1 MKEEQK
7 NSTYTAEDI
16 QNYLTGKLTPIEMN
30 KLEKAA
36 LNDPF
41 LAEAI
46 EGYEGIPQKNWQ
58 KELSD
63 LKQHFTQQH
72 TPAKVIEFKK
82 QPYKWFRAA
91 AAILIIGIT
100 ATASYLLFTKKDN
113 TKIAQQV
120 SVTSTTQDSIK
131 SDTATQVSSYLATT
145 ENNIAKNS
153 EPTDN
158 TKLITR
164 KADDFFAN
172 VKVDS
177 SFIYKPGNVATP
189 ASGSVAIER
198 KDNDVAATNNQN
210 AALPTTANAPSA
222 GILNTNT
229 INENE
234 AIAKNK
240 SAASDALF
248 DKAQEK
254 REVAK
259 ELPLNKSFLAQ
270 VVSQD
275 NTPLPFANISIKSE
289 NFGTYADVKGN
300 FRLVSSDSVLTVEI
314 KSVGYK
320 PQYYTLKSNVA
331 QNKIILAE
339 DDMAFKKQTVVVGNS
354 ATKSKLS
361 QKKLVIKDSVTN
373 VEPVDGWDNYNTYVD
388 NNITIPDDI
397 RQNNIH
403 GQVELSFEVKGNGA
417 ITNVK
422 VDKSLC
428 NNCDEAAKR
437 LLQSGPQ
444 WKIKKGKKGKG
455 KIAVQF

>member
-1 MKEEQK
+1 MNEEQK

-30 KLEKAA
+30 ALEKAA
-36 LNDPF
+36 LNDSF

-72 TPAKVIEFKK
+72 TPAKVIDLKK
-82 QPYKWFRAA
+82 QPYNWFKAA
-91 AAILIIGIT
+91 AAIFIIGIT
-100 ATASYLLFTKKDN
+100 ATASYLLFTKKNN

-120 SVTSTTQDSIK
+120 SVTSTIQDSLK
-131 SDTATQVSSYLATT
+131 LDTATQVSSYPATT
-145 ENNIAKNS
+145 ENNIAKNT

-158 TKLITR
+158 TKLNTR
-164 KADDFFAN
+164 KADDLFAN

-177 SFIYKPGNVATP
+177 SFIYKPGNVTTP
-189 ASGSVAIER
+189 ASGSVAMER
-198 KDNDVAATNNQN
+198 KDNDVAATNRQN
-210 AALPTTANAPSA
+210 ATPPATANAPSP
-222 GILNTNT
+222 GILNNNT

-254 REVAK
+254 RVAAK

-300 FRLVSSDSVLTVEI
+300 IRLVSSDSVLQVEV
-314 KSVGYK
+314 KSVGYRS
-320 PQYYTLKSNVA
+320 QYFTLKSNLP
-331 QNKIILAE
+331 QNKLILAE
-339 DDMAFKKQTVVVGNS
+339 DDMALKKQTVVVGKS
-354 ATKSKLS
+354 ASKSKLS
-361 QKKLVIKDSVTN
+361 QKTFLIKDSVTN

-388 NNITIPDDI
+388 NNFDIPDDI
-397 RQNNIH
+397 RNSNIH

-437 LLQSGPQ
+437 LLQMGPQ
-444 WKIKKGKKGKG
+444 WKIKNGKKGKG